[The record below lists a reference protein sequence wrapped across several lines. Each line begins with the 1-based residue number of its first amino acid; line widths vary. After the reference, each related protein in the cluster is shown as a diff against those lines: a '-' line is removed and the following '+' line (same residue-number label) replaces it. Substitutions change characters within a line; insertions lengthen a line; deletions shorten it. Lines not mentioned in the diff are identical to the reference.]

1 MKKYIYILLALLV
14 SICLCFPKI
23 KKITKKTIKKD
34 RKVEAEKFVNKLDE
48 LGYYKYAEKEDVI
61 LLKNEMKEIIE

>member
-23 KKITKKTIKKD
+23 KNISKKTIKKD